1 MSYVIMCLFIYLWIL
16 CIDEDFNSVTFEVVF
31 APNQTMADLLI
42 TAHKDVL
49 LEQNETF
56 FVRLELSEGI
66 DMIGVKIAEENN
78 IASVTIINN
87 NGRGQCTEN

>member
-1 MSYVIMCLFIYLWIL
+1 MHVICNNVFIYLFV
-16 CIDEDFNSVTFEVVF
+16 IDEDFNSGTFEVVF
-31 APNQTMADLLI
+31 APNQTMAHLQI

-66 DMIGVKIAEENN
+66 EMIGVKIAEENN

-87 NGRGQCTEN
+87 NGRSQYTEK